1 MEGKKDK
8 KKKRESAEKKPRN
21 KLPPA
26 TPITEPALPLLLST
40 VCFAICLITL
50 IIDKLISSVG
60 KEPLAP
66 VILQLVALAIPA
78 YLAIMLTSQ
87 EKSAVRQMRGIGFRA
102 LRAEYVFFTLFSALF
117 AASASLLLNL
127 VFGGVYDMSQG
138 ITLLGTFTAG
148 ENEYS
153 VSVPYLVLT
162 YALIPAICEE
172 FLFRG
177 VIFSHLERV
186 SFPFA
191 ALVTTVLYAMF
202 GFTLG
207 GIIPLL
213 FTGLVSVFVLYT
225 TGTLWAC
232 VIMHFLFNLYRLFL
246 ESNISAYFLSSQNN
260 ILLVVTVL
268 SVLFLSA
275 IFFFSESA
283 RIYRSRAEKIA
294 ENRQKSAS
302 KLAKIRSVGK
312 ELRSTFAYKPSLVFS
327 LICLAIFVATVIINY
342 ILQ

>member
-1 MEGKKDK
+1 MEENKHE
-8 KKKRESAEKKPRN
+8 KKKRESAEKPRK

-40 VCFAICLITL
+40 VSFAICFITL
-50 IIDKLISSVG
+50 IIDKFISPVG

-87 EKSAVRQMRGIGFRA
+87 EKSAVRQMRGIGFCA
-102 LRAEYVFFTLFSALF
+102 LRAEYIFFTLFSALF

-127 VFGGVYDMSQG
+127 VFGGVYDMSRG

-148 ENEYS
+148 ESEYS

-177 VIFSHLERV
+177 VIFSRLEKV
-186 SFPFA
+186 GFPYSAF
-191 ALVTTVLYAMF
+191 VTTVLYAAF
-202 GFTLG
+202 GLTLG
-207 GIIPLL
+207 GIIPSL
-213 FTGLVSVFVLYT
+213 FVGILSVFVLYT

-232 VIMHFLFNLYRLFL
+232 VIMHLLFNLYRLFL

-275 IFFFSESA
+275 ILFFSESA

-294 ENRQKSAS
+294 ENRQKSVS
-302 KLAKIRSVGK
+302 KLANIRSVRK
-312 ELRSTFAYKPSLVFS
+312 ELRSTFAYRPSLVLS
-327 LICLAIFVATVIINY
+327 IICLAIFVATVIINY
-342 ILQ
+342 IV

>member
-78 YLAIMLTSQ
+78 YLTIMLTSQ
-87 EKSAVRQMRGIGFRA
+87 EKSAVRQMRGIGFCA
-102 LRAEYVFFTLFSALF
+102 LRAEYIFFTLFSALF

-232 VIMHFLFNLYRLFL
+232 VIMHLLFNLYRLFL

-268 SVLFLSA
+268 SVFFLSA

-302 KLAKIRSVGK
+302 KLAKIRSVKK

-327 LICLAIFVATVIINY
+327 IICLAIFVATVIINY

>member
-1 MEGKKDK
+1 MEENKDK
-8 KKKRESAEKKPRN
+8 KKKRSSAEKKPRN
-21 KLPPA
+21 KLPSA

-40 VCFAICLITL
+40 VSFAICLITL
-50 IIDKLISSVG
+50 IIDKFISPVG

-78 YLAIMLTSQ
+78 YLAIMLTSSG
-87 EKSAVRQMRGIGFRA
+87 KSAVRQMRGIGFRA
-102 LRAEYVFFTLFSALF
+102 LRAEYIFFTLFSALF
-117 AASASLLLNL
+117 AASASLLLNI
-127 VFGGVYDMSQG
+127 VFGGVYDMSRG

-177 VIFSHLERV
+177 VIFSRLEKV
-186 SFPFA
+186 GFPYS
-191 ALVTTVLYAMF
+191 ALVTTVLYALF

-207 GIIPLL
+207 GIIPSL
-213 FTGLVSVFVLYT
+213 FVGILSVFVLYT

-260 ILLVVTVL
+260 ILLTVTVML
-268 SVLFLSA
+268 ALCLSA

-283 RIYRSRAEKIA
+283 RIYRARAKKIA
-294 ENRQKSAS
+294 ESKQKSAS
-302 KLAKIRSVGK
+302 RLANIHSVK
-312 ELRSTFAYKPSLVFS
+312 EELRSTVAYLPSLVFS
-327 LICLAIFVATVIINY
+327 LICLAIFASTVIINC
-342 ILQ
+342 IV

>member
-1 MEGKKDK
+1 MKENKHE
-8 KKKRESAEKKPRN
+8 KKKRASAEKPRK
-21 KLPPA
+21 KLPSA

-40 VCFAICLITL
+40 VSFAICFITL
-50 IIDKLISSVG
+50 IIDKFISPVG

-127 VFGGVYDMSQG
+127 VFGGVYDMSQE

-186 SFPFA
+186 NFPFA

-207 GIIPLL
+207 GIIPSL
-213 FTGLVSVFVLYT
+213 FTGLISVFVLYT

-268 SVLFLSA
+268 SVFFLSA

-302 KLAKIRSVGK
+302 KLAKIRSVKK

-327 LICLAIFVATVIINY
+327 IICLAIFVATVIINY

>member
-1 MEGKKDK
+1 MEENKHE
-8 KKKRESAEKKPRN
+8 KKKRESAEKKPRA
-21 KLPPA
+21 KLPSA
-26 TPITEPALPLLLST
+26 APITEPALPLLLST
-40 VCFAICLITL
+40 VCFAICLVTL
-50 IIDKLISSVG
+50 IIDKFISPVG

-87 EKSAVRQMRGIGFRA
+87 ERSAVKQMSSIGFRA

-127 VFGGVYDMSQG
+127 LFGGVYDMSQG

-153 VSVPYLVLT
+153 VRVPYLVLT

-177 VIFSHLERV
+177 VILSRLEKV

-191 ALVTTVLYAMF
+191 ALVTTALYAAF

-207 GIIPLL
+207 GIIPSL

-232 VIMHFLFNLYRLFL
+232 VIMHLLFNLYRLFL

-260 ILLVVTVL
+260 ILLVITVL
-268 SVLFLSA
+268 SALFLSA
-275 IFFFSESA
+275 ILFFSESA

-294 ENRQKSAS
+294 ENRQKSVS
-302 KLAKIRSVGK
+302 KLANIRSVRK
-312 ELRSTFAYKPSLVFS
+312 ELRSTFAYRPSLVFS
-327 LICLAIFVATVIINY
+327 IICLAIFVATITINY
-342 ILQ
+342 IV